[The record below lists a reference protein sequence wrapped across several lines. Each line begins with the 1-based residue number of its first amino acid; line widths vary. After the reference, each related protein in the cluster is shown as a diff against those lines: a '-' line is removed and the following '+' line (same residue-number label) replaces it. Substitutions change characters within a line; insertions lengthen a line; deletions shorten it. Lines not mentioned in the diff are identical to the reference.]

1 MVRLSALT
9 EVVNS
14 SAYLIPDNLQ
24 SFLGIDMVSMV

>member
-14 SAYLIPDNLQ
+14 SAYLISDNLQ
-24 SFLGIDMVSMV
+24 LFLGIDMVSMV